1 LRRKITVVEL
11 KRVVVLAS
19 VQMRSSSTSKW
30 LRPAV
35 GLIAAYA
42 SQALLSLAQAKAQRY
57 ADTVALFAAL
67 GGGW

>member
-1 LRRKITVVEL
+1 
-11 KRVVVLAS
+11 
-19 VQMRSSSTSKW
+19 MRSSSTSKW